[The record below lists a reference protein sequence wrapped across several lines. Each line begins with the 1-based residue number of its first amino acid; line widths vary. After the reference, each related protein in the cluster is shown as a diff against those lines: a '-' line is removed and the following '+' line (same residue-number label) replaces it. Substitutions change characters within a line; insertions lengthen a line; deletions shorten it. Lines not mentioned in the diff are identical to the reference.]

1 MKRRPRFFIGFI
13 AAAIT
18 FATLMAFAKPLSHER
33 KNGSRCWYHEKQAG
47 EATDTTKKVI
57 N

>member
-33 KNGSRCWYHEKQAG
+33 KNGSRCWYHDKKTG
-47 EATDTTKKVI
+47 EATDTTKTS